1 MTGSERAR
9 IEGQLGTVLYWKGD
23 LATAATHLRRSAA
36 ELAVAGDVVAEAR
49 YRGNLGAVLALL
61 GDLTDAEHELQP
73 ATELAEREGLD
84 LVAGAARANLG
95 FVATLRG
102 DLPGAL
108 DEFTRA
114 EAVYRRAKADSMLPR
129 LHADH
134 AQALAD
140 AGLFE
145 DADALVQTGVA
156 MYEQQGQ
163 TTELAGAL
171 LTSAEIKLAHGDA
184 AGATAAADDAARR
197 FAEQDRATWAVAAH
211 ALALQA
217 RARSGSDDS
226 AALSNDLVEVAA
238 TLRAQGW
245 QRDATRC
252 LLVAARLAVESGRPS
267 GIDSALRS
275 AVEHGRTADRVLLDY
290 VDAVEALNASDAT
303 AARRSITHGLRVA
316 TSAQAEM
323 GSIEMRAHA
332 AVYGAELTVLGA
344 RIAVAA
350 GRPRELLERIEAS
363 RVLSS
368 RTPSIRPA
376 QDEELAAALAELRG
390 LDMTVADPA
399 TSDDQRAGAE
409 ERRQRL
415 EAEIGR
421 RARRTRG
428 TGSDAAGIAAEVATV
443 LTMLGD
449 RQLLAHAALD
459 GELLAVTVSEGRV
472 RLHRLGTLERTRE
485 QLDSITFAL
494 HRLNR
499 LQGSDDAR
507 IAAAE
512 LMFAAAAE
520 LAEHAL
526 PPDIAQSDAPVV
538 IVPTGVLH
546 DVPWGL
552 LTPLAGREVSVN
564 PSLAAWA
571 RATQLRAERSSRRAR
586 GAAARI
592 HRRARSRPRRHR
604 GGGAERAVRRGERA
618 HRRRRHR
625 RGEPG
630 DARALRP
637 GARRV
642 PRLVPPGQP
651 DVLGVAPRRRA
662 AQRVRPRAG
671 RSPPRRG
678 GAVGVQRRRGDDV
691 AGGIAARV
699 GRRADHPRSEQRR
712 GAADPD
718 LRRLVGD
725 GDATAAPRV
734 GGRRHPGR
742 GARRGHHHPRPGRPD
757 GRLVP
762 LPRRLTLAPS
772 TPPPAGSTISTSKIE
787 RLRTISR
794 PRIGR

>member
-9 IEGQLGTVLYWKGD
+9 IEGQLGSVLYWKGD
-23 LATAATHLRRSAA
+23 LATAAVHLRRSAGD
-36 ELAVAGDVVAEAR
+36 LALAGDVVAEAR

-61 GDLTDAEHELQP
+61 GDLADAEHELQL
-73 ATELAEREGLD
+73 ATDLSERNGLD
-84 LVAGAARANLG
+84 LVTGAARANLG

-114 EAVYRRAKADSMLPR
+114 ETVYRRAQADSVLPR

-197 FAEQDRATWAVAAH
+197 FAEQDRATWAVAAR

-226 AALSNDLVEVAA
+226 ASLSTDLVEVAA
-238 TLRAQGW
+238 TLQAQGW

-252 LLVAARLAVESGRPS
+252 LLVATRLAVEAGRPS

-290 VDAVEALNASDAT
+290 VDAVEALNASDTT

-472 RLHRLGTLERTRE
+472 RLHRLGTLERTRA

-512 LMFAAAAE
+512 MMFAAAAE

-526 PPDIAQSDAPVV
+526 PPDIAESDAPVV

-552 LTPLAGREVSVN
+552 LAPLAGREVSVN

-571 RATQLRAERSSRRAR
+571 RATKLRAERSTGPHAARPPGFIAGPDLDHAGTEVAVLSELYGESSVLTGDAATGEASLAMLGRCDLVHAACHGSFRRDNPMFSALHLADGPLNVYDLER
-586 GAAARI
+586 VDRLPDVVVLSACSVAGATTLQGGSLLGLAAALITLGASNVVAPLTPISDASSVTVMQRL
-592 HRRARSRPRRHR
+592 HR
-604 GGGAERAVRRGERA
+604 G
-618 HRRRRHR
+618 
-625 RGEPG
+625 
-630 DARALRP
+630 L
-637 GARRV
+637 
-642 PRLVPPGQP
+642 
-651 DVLGVAPRRRA
+651 
-662 AQRVRPRAG
+662 
-671 RSPPRRG
+671 
-678 GAVGVQRRRGDDV
+678 V
-691 AGGIAARV
+691 AGATPAAALAGATIAH
-699 GRRADHPRSEQRR
+699 DL
-712 GAADPD
+712 ADP
-718 LRRLVGD
+718 
-725 GDATAAPRV
+725 TAASFLCL
-734 GGRRHPGR
+734 
-742 GARRGHHHPRPGRPD
+742 GA
-757 GRLVP
+757 
-762 LPRRLTLAPS
+762 
-772 TPPPAGSTISTSKIE
+772 
-787 RLRTISR
+787 
-794 PRIGR
+794 

>member
-108 DEFTRA
+108 DEFTQA
-114 EAVYRRAKADSMLPR
+114 ESVYRRAKADSVLPR

-472 RLHRLGTLERTRE
+472 RLHRLGTLERTRRAAR
-485 QLDSITFAL
+485 LDHVRAPSPEPAAGL
-494 HRLNR
+494 GRRPHRR
-499 LQGSDDAR
+499 GRA
-507 IAAAE
+507 
-512 LMFAAAAE
+512 
-520 LAEHAL
+520 
-526 PPDIAQSDAPVV
+526 
-538 IVPTGVLH
+538 
-546 DVPWGL
+546 DV
-552 LTPLAGREVSVN
+552 R
-564 PSLAAWA
+564 
-571 RATQLRAERSSRRAR
+571 RRRRAR
-586 GAAARI
+586 RARPPARHRPVRCTRGDRADGRAARRAVGSADAARRPGGVGEPLARGVGAGDPAA
-592 HRRARSRPRRHR
+592 RRAI
-604 GGGAERAVRRGERA
+604 E
-618 HRRRRHR
+618 
-625 RGEPG
+625 
-630 DARALRP
+630 
-637 GARRV
+637 
-642 PRLVPPGQP
+642 
-651 DVLGVAPRRRA
+651 RRA
-662 AQRVRPRAG
+662 A
-671 RSPPRRG
+671 RRG
-678 GAVGVQRRRGDDV
+678 L
-691 AGGIAARV
+691 
-699 GRRADHPRSEQRR
+699 
-712 GAADPD
+712 PD
-718 LRRLVGD
+718 SSPGPIS
-725 GDATAAPRV
+725 TTPAPRW
-734 GGRRHPGR
+734 RC
-742 GARRGHHHPRPGRPD
+742 
-757 GRLVP
+757 
-762 LPRRLTLAPS
+762 
-772 TPPPAGSTISTSKIE
+772 
-787 RLRTISR
+787 
-794 PRIGR
+794 